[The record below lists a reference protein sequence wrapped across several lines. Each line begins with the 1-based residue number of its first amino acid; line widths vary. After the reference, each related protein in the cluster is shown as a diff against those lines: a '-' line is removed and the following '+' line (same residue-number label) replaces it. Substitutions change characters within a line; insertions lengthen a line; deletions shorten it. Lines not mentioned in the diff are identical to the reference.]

1 MSWALEE
8 NMKNVRQI
16 EYYRLWPGNGGDS
29 GTWDTD
35 FVEIPA
41 STPEDEVDEAATRA
55 IARVPWTD
63 EVPIATGI
71 YHVPALDE
79 TD

>member
-1 MSWALEE
+1 
-8 NMKNVRQI
+8 MKNVRQI

-41 STPEDEVDEAATRA
+41 GTPEDEVDEAAKRA
-55 IARVPWTD
+55 IARIPWTD

-71 YHVPALDE
+71 YHVPALEEAD
-79 TD
+79 